1 MGDMQLNPARG
12 SKTEIAGRIQGPRR
26 RIFRRRPQ
34 EAPCLI
40 VLACL
45 LAGVAVPLRAQASAA
60 SEYQVKAAFLY
71 NFARFVEWPAE
82 VLPNSTASIVLCV
95 YGEDP
100 FGPALDE
107 TVKGKSINNHDMA
120 IHRAKSTQ
128 ELKGC
133 QVVFIDGAES
143 KRLPEILGA
152 LQGSSVL
159 LVGESGGFAEQ
170 GGQIQFLLEDNKV
183 DFSINVDAVERAHL
197 KISSKLLALA
207 KIVHDGNHSKKD

>member
-1 MGDMQLNPARG
+1 LGDRELNPAGG
-12 SKTEIAGRIQGPRR
+12 SKTEIAARIQGPCW
-26 RIFRRRPQ
+26 RISRRRPR
-34 EAPCLI
+34 EVPCLI
-40 VLACL
+40 VLVCL
-45 LAGVAVPLRAQASAA
+45 LGGIAIPLRAQASAA

-71 NFARFVEWPAE
+71 NFARFVEWPGD
-82 VLPNSTASIVLCV
+82 VLPSPEASIVLCV

-107 TVKGKSINNHDMA
+107 MVKGKSINNRDLA
-120 IHRAKSTQ
+120 IHRAKNSQ

-159 LVGESGGFAEQ
+159 LVGESNGFAEQ

-183 DFSINVDAVERAHL
+183 RFSINVDAVERAHL
-197 KISSKLLALA
+197 KMSSKLLALA
-207 KIVHDGNHSKKD
+207 KIVHDGNRSK

>member
-1 MGDMQLNPARG
+1 MNDRTD
-12 SKTEIAGRIQGPRR
+12 SKPHNAGQIKRPSR
-26 RIFRRRPQ
+26 RISRRRPR
-34 EAPCLI
+34 EVPCLI
-40 VLACL
+40 VLVCL
-45 LAGVAVPLRAQASAA
+45 LGGITIPLRAQAPAA

-71 NFARFVEWPAE
+71 NFARFVEWPGDA
-82 VLPNSTASIVLCV
+82 LPGPTASIVLCV

-107 TVKGKSINNHDMA
+107 MVKGKSINNRDLA
-120 IHRAKSTQ
+120 IHRAKNTQ
-128 ELKGC
+128 ELKQC

-183 DFSINVDAVERAHL
+183 RFSINVDAVERAHL

>member
-1 MGDMQLNPARG
+1 LNSGRDSKRHIAERIPAPR
-12 SKTEIAGRIQGPRR
+12 EILRR
-26 RIFRRRPQ
+26 RCQ
-34 EAPCLI
+34 EAACLI
-40 VLACL
+40 VAACVL
-45 LAGVAVPLRAQASAA
+45 TGIAIPLCAQASAA

-71 NFARFVEWPAE
+71 NFAKFVEWPEAA
-82 VLPNSTASIVLCV
+82 LSNPTASIVLCV

-107 TVKGKSINNHDMA
+107 TVKGKSINSRDLA
-120 IHRAKSTQ
+120 IHRTKNPQ
-128 ELKGC
+128 ELRGC

-152 LQGSSVL
+152 LQGASAL

-183 DFSINVDAVERAHL
+183 RFSINVDAVERAHL